1 MSNDV
6 RAWKDPLYREALIA
20 AGETVF
26 HPAGLPELSDG
37 DLQQAL
43 GGAVTTS
50 TVGTTAPECTVFTW
64 RNWKA
69 CCSTA

>member
-6 RAWKDPLYREALIA
+6 RAWKDPLYRETLIA
-20 AGETVF
+20 AGQTVF
-26 HPAGLPELSDG
+26 HPAGLPELKDG

-43 GGAVTTS
+43 GGST
-50 TVGTTAPECTVFTW
+50 TVGTTAPECTAFTW
-64 RNWKA
+64 RSWKA